1 MPIERDGKHWCD
13 PASETPDENGLFYCT
28 CGTVWTYN
36 PDERLWSLHVEPDP
50 EPGTGEEPVPAAAA
64 DSGEFFTTAGVEVAP
79 EAEPEPA
86 AVSPATTKRRT
97 RAGKGGA
104 E

>member
-36 PDERLWSLHVEPDP
+36 PDERLWSLYVAPDP
-50 EPGTGEEPVPAAAA
+50 EPGTGEEPIAAAA
-64 DSGEFFTTAGVEVAP
+64 AVEA
-79 EAEPEPA
+79 EPA
-86 AVSPATTKRRT
+86 AVSPAVTKRKTRT
-97 RAGKGGA
+97 GKAGA

>member
-28 CGTVWTYN
+28 CGNVWTYN

-50 EPGTGEEPVPAAAA
+50 EPGTGDPGTGDGGTGDPGTGGEPVPAAAA
-64 DSGEFFTTAGVEVAP
+64 DSGGDEFFTTRGVEVAP
-79 EAEPEPA
+79 EAEPD
-86 AVSPATTKRRT
+86 
-97 RAGKGGA
+97 
-104 E
+104 